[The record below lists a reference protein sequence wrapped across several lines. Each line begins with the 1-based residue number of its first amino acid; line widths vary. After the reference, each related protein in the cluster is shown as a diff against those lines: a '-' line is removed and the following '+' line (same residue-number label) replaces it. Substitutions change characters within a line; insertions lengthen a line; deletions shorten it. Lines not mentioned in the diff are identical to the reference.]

1 MEKFRKEVEIP
12 IFGGTLVVDENEIEV
27 IKKHQNYIVL
37 KQQKV

>member
-1 MEKFRKEVEIP
+1 MEKFRKEVEIHSYAGL
-12 IFGGTLVVDENEIEV
+12 IYVDENEIEV